1 MVCYLCAII
10 PNVVLDL
17 KVRRQILIVKFISN
31 KKAKAT
37 WKENT
42 SLFKTH
48 YRKLPIFQPGTDV
61 QIL

>member
-1 MVCYLCAII
+1 MLFVCNII

-48 YRKLPIFQPGTDV
+48 
-61 QIL
+61 